1 MPIESPA
8 SRADETARSAPRLS
22 RRSAL
27 LGAAALLAPLGPQLS
42 FARARP
48 PAPPPGT
55 ILLNGNENPYGPSPA
70 AREAI
75 LASIGEAPR
84 YAYSSIDRLA
94 AEVAAREAVPVAQV
108 VVGSGSGEL
117 LRMAALLASTTMP
130 GSELVASKPTYE
142 ELPEFAVRLGLQV
155 QWVAPD
161 SAHRHDLN
169 AMRAAVTGKTS
180 LVYVCNPNNPTGT
193 AVSRDALEA
202 FVQSV
207 PSTTTVVVDEAYV
220 DFVDGAGVGTATPLV
235 QKVPNL
241 IVLRTFSKI
250 HGLAGL
256 RIGYAISS
264 AAIAKRF
271 ADLSL
276 VWPNTTG
283 IDAALASYGD
293 AGFLKSTRE
302 AILADRTRVHAALD
316 RMGRPHTDAQGNF
329 VFFDTG
335 IPVQQFRDRML
346 AKGIKVGRPFE
357 GYDTWS
363 RVTIGRREE
372 IDLFLAALPGALVAR
387 VDAATGAAEPHT
399 TQARTFNP

>member
-1 MPIESPA
+1 MPPESPA
-8 SRADETARSAPRLS
+8 NRADEVTHTPPRLT

-27 LGAAALLAPLGPQLS
+27 LGAAALFAPLTPQPS

-70 AREAI
+70 ARQAI
-75 LASIGEAPR
+75 LASAGEAPR
-84 YAYSSIDRLA
+84 YAYSSIDTLA
-94 AEVAAREAVPVAQV
+94 AQIAAREGVPVAQV
-108 VVGSGSGEL
+108 VIGSGSGEL
-117 LRMAALLASTTMP
+117 LRMAALLASTTLP

-142 ELPEFAVRLGLQV
+142 ELPEFAGRMGLKV

-161 SAHRHDLN
+161 YAHRHDLN
-169 AMRAAVTGKTS
+169 AMRAAVNERTS

-193 AVSRDALEA
+193 AVARDTLETFTRSMPA
-202 FVQSV
+202 A
-207 PSTTTVVVDEAYV
+207 TTVIVDEAYI
-220 DFVDGAGVGTATPLV
+220 DFVDGAGVGTVSPLV
-235 QKVPNL
+235 QKAPNL

-264 AAIAKRF
+264 AAVAKRF
-271 ADLSL
+271 SDLSL
-276 VWPNTTG
+276 VWPNSTG
-283 IDAALASYGD
+283 VDAALASHGD
-293 AGFLKSTRE
+293 FAFLRSTRE
-302 AILADRTRVHAALD
+302 AIVADRTRVHAALD

-335 IPVQQFRDRML
+335 MPVQQFRDRML
-346 AKGIKVGRPFE
+346 AKGIKVGRPFQ

-372 IDLFLAALPGALVAR
+372 VDLFLAALPGAL
-387 VDAATGAAEPHT
+387 GA
-399 TQARTFNP
+399 